1 MVDAADLAPCHFS
14 SPLSISEILRLQ
26 GGAEGM
32 NRYITILNEN
42 KGDDL
47 AARNL
52 AHQYLTACSPFL
64 ALSIG

>member
-26 GGAEGM
+26 GGVEGM

-52 AHQYLTACSPFL
+52 AHQY
-64 ALSIG
+64 I